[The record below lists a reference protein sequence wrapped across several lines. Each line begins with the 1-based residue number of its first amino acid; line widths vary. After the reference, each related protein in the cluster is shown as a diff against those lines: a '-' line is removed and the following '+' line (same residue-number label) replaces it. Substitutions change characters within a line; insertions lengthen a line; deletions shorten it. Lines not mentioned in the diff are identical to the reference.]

1 MSVSVQVGLVLSIL
15 TAFGSVAGFLY
26 KFRGARE
33 APAVDLRR
41 PLHSSVELFR
51 SPLYSLGILIALG
64 SWGLHVGALA
74 LAPISLVQ
82 SVIAGGLVLLTFV
95 ADRLFGIE
103 VQRREWI
110 GVGLTAAGLA
120 FLAATLG
127 GVANSSFSRYP
138 PGTLA
143 VWLTLVSAAGLMLAL
158 SSRAALLAVSAGLLW
173 AASDTSI
180 KALSSHLHGLGAG
193 VIVHPLAFVIL
204 IASLIGLLV
213 SARSLQLGE
222 AVPMIATDQR
232 RGEPDHDRGGS
243 DRVRR
248 AAAVGQRPA
257 RPARA
262 GLRARD
268 RRRRAHAAAD
278 GLGGEPPELRPR
290 YDPTGG
296 PGGAN
301 RPAATR
307 VLVHV
312 DLDRGLRPSGLGSGQ
327 TRPGSWA
334 RRFGP

>member
-1 MSVSVQVGLVLSIL
+1 MSVSVQIGLLLAIL
-15 TAFGSVAGFLY
+15 TALGSVAGFLY
-26 KFRGARE
+26 KFRGARQ

-41 PLHSSVELFR
+41 PVRSSVELFR

-103 VQRREWI
+103 VARREWI

-127 GVANSSFSRYP
+127 GVAHASFSHYA

-143 VWLTLVSAAGLMLAL
+143 VWLGLVSCAGLLLAL
-158 SSRAALLAVSAGLLW
+158 SSRAAALAASAGLLW

-180 KALSSHLHGLGAG
+180 KALSSHLHALGAG
-193 VIVHPLAFVIL
+193 VLVHPLAFVIL

-222 AVPMIATDQR
+222 AVPMIALTSAAANLTTIAAGPVVF
-232 RGEPDHDRGGS
+232 GEPLPSGQAQ
-243 DRVRR
+243 RVLHVLAFVLVV
-248 AAAVGQRPA
+248 AAAALTPPPVASQ
-257 RPARA
+257 A
-262 GLRARD
+262 G
-268 RRRRAHAAAD
+268 
-278 GLGGEPPELRPR
+278 GG
-290 YDPTGG
+290 
-296 PGGAN
+296 
-301 RPAATR
+301 
-307 VLVHV
+307 H
-312 DLDRGLRPSGLGSGQ
+312 
-327 TRPGSWA
+327 
-334 RRFGP
+334 